1 MFLQTVVV
9 LILLF
14 LIDRIIGYDGWSI
27 NIGMP
32 IVIGVANITM
42 FVLTIVSR
50 KRYFKYSL
58 YQIMLSV
65 LSIAVIILLMLK
77 AKYIAIS
84 VSITSGIT
92 LITLILSI
100 CLCGKDLKEKICRVF
115 RI

>member
-1 MFLQTVVV
+1 M

-14 LIDRIIGYDGWSI
+14 LIDKIIGYEGWSLDF
-27 NIGMP
+27 GMP
-32 IVIGVANITM
+32 IVISVANITM

-58 YQIMLSV
+58 YQIMLSI
-65 LSIAVIILLMLK
+65 LSIAIIVLLLLK

-84 VSITSGIT
+84 ASITGGIT
-92 LITLILSI
+92 AITLILSI
-100 CLCGKDLKEKICRVF
+100 CLCGKDLKEKISRVF